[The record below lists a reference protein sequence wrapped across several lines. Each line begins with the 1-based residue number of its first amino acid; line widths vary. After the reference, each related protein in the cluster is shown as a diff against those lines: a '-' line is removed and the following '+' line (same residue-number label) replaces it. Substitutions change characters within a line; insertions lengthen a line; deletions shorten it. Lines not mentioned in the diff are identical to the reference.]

1 LKRLNIDNEI
11 VFINPLFNSVLIQ
24 RLNNRVEFEFTIIPN
39 INHLIFLYLNFNLQS
54 YQLYDRILSL
64 E

>member
-1 LKRLNIDNEI
+1 LTRFVPGRNTKFTYPKFHSALKDKLSNKVTYDSK
-11 VFINPLFNSVLIQ
+11 LYTKDQ
-24 RLNNRVEFEFTIIPN
+24 
-39 INHLIFLYLNFNLQS
+39 LIFLYLNFNLQS